1 MRTPIGTVTS
11 VQRGRVVVALVV
23 VVLAAACGSG
33 GDTSDQAGPCKIEP
47 GVVCRN
53 EKLQGVSMV
62 AANLKG
68 ADFSG
73 SDLSHA
79 DLRDADL
86 TGAKFVKAQLSA
98 VDFTGANLTNAN
110 LTGANLFFTN
120 FSSAILTGTN
130 RTGTFVCNVTEPDG
144 GLVSGQCP
152 AGGSSLVPSPTPAS
166 GPPSIQYFRPVSPR
180 RCLNDASGPGIEVEW
195 ASRNVTALSFSVDG
209 IRIDGGAVEPT
220 GTQRLP
226 FQCDGKPHLVTVQVF
241 GAANQTASSSFT
253 VSLRDT
259 APLAPAGA

>member
-1 MRTPIGTVTS
+1 M
-11 VQRGRVVVALVV
+11 QRGRLVAALVIV
-23 VVLAAACGSG
+23 MLAAACGSR

-53 EKLQGVSMV
+53 QKLQGVSMV

-73 SDLSHA
+73 SDLSNA

-86 TGAKFVKAQLSA
+86 TGAKFVKSQLSA

-110 LTGANLFFTN
+110 MTGANLFFTN
-120 FSSAILTGTN
+120 FSNAILTGAN
-130 RTGTFVCNVTEPDG
+130 RTGTFVCNVTQPDG

-152 AGGSSLVPSPTPAS
+152 AGGSSLVPNPSPAS
-166 GPPSIQYFRPVSPR
+166 GPPSIQYFRLVSPPS
-180 RCLNDASGPGIEVEW
+180 CLNDASGQGIEVEW
-195 ASRNVTALSFSVDG
+195 ASKNVTALSFSVDG

-226 FQCDGKPHLVTVQVF
+226 FECDGKPHVVAVQAF
-241 GAANQTASSSFT
+241 GGGTQSASASFT
-253 VSLRDT
+253 VSLHDT
-259 APLAPAGA
+259 APLAPPGA